1 MSLTNDEL
9 KRVAGLARLHVE
21 ESEMEGFRAKISAV
35 LEYVAKL
42 EELNTDGIPEIM
54 NGAGELNAFR
64 EDEPEPS
71 LPSDRAQLIAAFPRR
86 QGDLLEVP
94 AVFESRNE

>member
-9 KRVAGLARLHVE
+9 KRVAMLARLHVE
-21 ESEMEGFRAKISAV
+21 ESEMEGFRAKIGAV

-42 EELNTDGIPEIM
+42 EELNTDGVPEIA
-54 NGAGELNAFR
+54 NGAGELNSFR
-64 EDEPEPS
+64 EDEPTPC
-71 LPSDRAQLIAAFPRR
+71 LPSDRDAMIAAFPRR

-94 AVFESRNE
+94 AVFESRKD